1 MSIAKWFKNLKFQ
14 PKLVAGYLVL
24 ALIPMLGGTAYNYS
38 RTRSI
43 LLEQSYRYMEEE
55 TEQIEHNFSVLME
68 PYRTILDILYVDQAL
83 SGYLFEDYSNDSY
96 EEMFYYIDN
105 QISGIRAINPEIQ
118 AIRFY
123 SSNETLPADNY
134 YFFSTDDLSDK
145 NEKKAE
151 QAKGE
156 IVLAGGNSPQGEFR
170 LSLERILN
178 FFAQGNLKSV
188 ISLEISSEWLGNLL
202 EPGNETD
209 FICLADADGTILAA
223 SEEESAGKNVRLR
236 FPEWKNDGEGE
247 LTEFILN
254 GKEQIGT
261 AKELAFGTY
270 LVVISD
276 KAELLKEATQMSG
289 SMMRLIL
296 LSAAVALI
304 LIIAFTRWISGRV
317 NKVVYAAKRLGDGA
331 FDYVLEDMGG
341 DEIGQIG
348 TAFNILNFRIQKL
361 IRDNYEKKIKLQA
374 SEVNLMQEQISP
386 HFLYN
391 ALSVIS
397 VIALREGGKR
407 TVQSVKN
414 LADFYRISLNKGR
427 QVLSVGEEVELLQ
440 DYMRIQE
447 MRFGDSVQIS
457 YDVNSGV
464 LPMRTIKLLLQPLV
478 ENAIHHGRRSEEE
491 VLHITVRVF
500 PEGENICFQVSDDGI
515 GIEPEKLRTLRKE
528 LGNYEEGYGLKNVDN
543 RVKLTYGENYGV
555 EIDSSYGEGTTVRV
569 FIPQITK

>member
-14 PKLVAGYLVL
+14 PKLMLGYLVL

-38 RTRSI
+38 QTRSI
-43 LLEQSYRYMEEE
+43 LLDQSYQHMEEE

-68 PYRTILDILYVDQAL
+68 PYRTILDILYVDQTL

-134 YFFSTDDLSDK
+134 YFFSTDELSEK

-151 QAKGE
+151 EAKGE
-156 IVLAGGNSPQGEFR
+156 IVLTGEISPQGEFC

-188 ISLEISSEWLGNLL
+188 IALEISTEWLSNLL

-209 FICLADADGTILAA
+209 FICLTDADGTILAA
-223 SEEESAGKNVRLR
+223 SEVESAGKNVRLH
-236 FPEWKNDGEGE
+236 FPEWKEAPESG

-254 GKEQIGT
+254 GREQIGT
-261 AKELAFGTY
+261 SKELAFGTY
-270 LVVISD
+270 LVVVSD
-276 KAELLKEATQMSG
+276 KAMLLKEATQMSG
-289 SMMRLIL
+289 RMMRLIL
-296 LSAAVALI
+296 LSAAAALI
-304 LIIAFTRWISGRV
+304 LIVVFTRWISGRV

-331 FDYVLEDMGG
+331 FDYILEDMGG

-348 TAFNILNFRIQKL
+348 KAFNLLNFRIQKL
-361 IRDNYEKKIKLQA
+361 IRDNYEKKIKLQT

-397 VIALREGGKR
+397 AIAMREGGKH

-427 QVLSVGEEVELLQ
+427 PVLSVGEEVELLQ
-440 DYMRIQE
+440 DYMKIQK

-457 YDVNSGV
+457 YDVKPEV

-478 ENAIHHGRRSEEE
+478 ENAIHHGRRNEEE
-491 VLHITVRVF
+491 ILHIIVQVF
-500 PEGENICFQVSDDGI
+500 PEGEKVCFQVSDDGN
-515 GIEPEKLRTLRKE
+515 GIEPEKLMTLRKE
-528 LGNYEEGYGLKNVDN
+528 LDNYEEGYGLKNVDN
-543 RVKLTYGENYGV
+543 RVKLTYGETYGV
-555 EIDSSYGEGTTVRV
+555 EINSSYGVGTTVQV